1 MQLILGWLLIIF
13 PGALYAVQLISSVN
27 FPLAQRLGL
36 QEDPN
41 EADLLLQ
48 RAEKYTAFW
57 DLVTLLWM
65 PVSGVLIV
73 MNNTAW
79 PLFALIGGA
88 IYVDA
93 AGREVAKILSL
104 KHEGIRIGAPNQHR
118 FFFSTYLIMGGLG
131 VFVVVYSAGKL
142 WDGL

>member
-1 MQLILGWLLIIF
+1 MQFVLGWLLIIF

-27 FPLAQRLGL
+27 FPLAQRLGM
-36 QEDPN
+36 QEDPD

-65 PVSGVLIV
+65 PVSGVLMVI
-73 MNNTAW
+73 NNTAW

-93 AGREVAKILSL
+93 AGREAAKLLSF
-104 KHEGIRIGAPNQHR
+104 KHEGIRIGAPKQHR
-118 FFFSTYLIMGGLG
+118 LFFATYFIMAALG
-131 VFVVVYSAGKL
+131 IIGVVYSVGKIRAGL
-142 WDGL
+142 

>member
-1 MQLILGWLLIIF
+1 MQFVLGWLLIIF
-13 PGALYAVQLISSVN
+13 PGTLYAVQLISSVN
-27 FPLAQRLGL
+27 FPLAQRLGM
-36 QEDPN
+36 QEDPD

-65 PVSGVLIV
+65 PVSGVLMVI
-73 MNNTAW
+73 NNTAW

-93 AGREVAKILSL
+93 AGREAAKLLSF
-104 KHEGIRIGAPNQHR
+104 KHEGIRIGAPKQHR
-118 FFFSTYLIMGGLG
+118 LFFATYFIMAALG
-131 VFVVVYSAGKL
+131 IIGVVYSVGKIRAGL
-142 WDGL
+142 